1 MKLPNKRRALLL
13 ACAVALQLFV
23 ALSLLL
29 YTARVRGYAEK
40 RGRVISLACMAYDPF
55 SPFKGR
61 YVRLTFGQS
70 QVPGEGLDDESV
82 ELAKS
87 GGNKKVYC
95 RMQEGADG
103 LWTVTAL
110 RERLPQDG
118 AVYIEA
124 TCLYCSYDYDADEK
138 PLRTVRLKYAF
149 DEYYMQED
157 YARYVDG
164 IHWDDFNALEPVLS
178 LYVAKDGRCIQQGLT
193 VLDAGDRISIED
205 YCRRKLGK

>member
-1 MKLPNKRRALLL
+1 MKLPNKLRTVLL
-13 ACAVALQLFV
+13 ACAIALQLCV

-29 YTARVRGYAEK
+29 YSARVKGDALRN
-40 RGRVISLACMAYDPF
+40 GRVVSLSCRAYDPF

-61 YVRLTFGQS
+61 YVRLNFDQS
-70 QVPGEGLDDESV
+70 QVPGDCLDGESV

-87 GGNKKVYC
+87 GRNKKLYC
-95 RMQEGADG
+95 RMEEGADG

-110 RERLPQDG
+110 RDRLPRDG

-124 TCLYCSYDYDADEK
+124 TCLSCSYDYDADEK
-138 PLRTVRLKYAF
+138 LLRTVRLDYSF
-149 DEYYMQED
+149 GEYYMQED

-178 LYVAKDGRCIQQGLT
+178 LYVSKDGRCVQQGLT
-193 VLDAGDRISIED
+193 VLDGGTRVSIED
-205 YCRRKLGK
+205 YCRRMLGK